1 MKRNDVTI
9 KTLMETVK
17 KLETEA
23 YKDFVPGYGKGGKGK
38 STKNWSMTP
47 DQLAVDFDH
56 SEETSPERPSVK
68 QKEMSDE
75 EEYIQSLLRVAEE
88 MAGIYFDDKDATRTT
103 TYNLE
108 DTIEDE
114 AYSTT
119 DFVDR
124 AADAL
129 AGSIKTNIKAYASM
143 SPQAMEKAVQKQL
156 MAVLQDMDNT
166 DLFNRD

>member
-1 MKRNDVTI
+1 
-9 KTLMETVK
+9 
-17 KLETEA
+17 
-23 YKDFVPGYGKGGKGK
+23 
-38 STKNWSMTP
+38 
-47 DQLAVDFDH
+47 
-56 SEETSPERPSVK
+56 
-68 QKEMSDE
+68 
-75 EEYIQSLLRVAEE
+75 

-143 SPQAMEKAVQKQL
+143 SPQAMEKAV
-156 MAVLQDMDNT
+156 
-166 DLFNRD
+166 